1 MSEPRDRHG
10 CRGTG
15 GGGGAGGRDRGA
27 VLGCGQAR
35 GHVQGDREE
44 QGDPSRSLGRADAAE
59 RGSDR
64 PKTSGAGRMSPPR
77 LVSQAGQVTGLSRPV
92 KTAIYAECSED
103 TEDLRAPTRF
113 DLFSGR
119 TLGAPRR
126 KGLAEPDDADSPV
139 SSFCRAPGCCAGHTA
154 AELRRGF
161 LREYSRT
168 ARDRPGMRDGGRH
181 SGIDLASCR
190 LV

>member
-1 MSEPRDRHG
+1 
-10 CRGTG
+10 
-15 GGGGAGGRDRGA
+15 
-27 VLGCGQAR
+27 
-35 GHVQGDREE
+35 
-44 QGDPSRSLGRADAAE
+44 
-59 RGSDR
+59 
-64 PKTSGAGRMSPPR
+64 MSPPR

-126 KGLAEPDDADSPV
+126 KGLAEPNDADGPV